1 MAFNPVKIRR
11 YGEPKEVVARL
22 FEGVG
27 GIPKVM
33 ELLDLSRTR
42 VYALADPD
50 STNEISYT
58 RVATLTEAG
67 AQAAAQHLAAFA
79 GGIFLPIDK
88 ADDANWLALAGDASR
103 SNARNISA
111 LMESLSETERSPG
124 RVDQEEAREILKV
137 LDEQLAILAVQ
148 RAKLSAIASGEM
160 VDTDG
165 EMPDGAGS

>member
-22 FEGVG
+22 FEEVG

-67 AQAAAQHLAAFA
+67 AQAAAQHLAALA